1 MIETHAHLDF
11 PQYND
16 DREAVIERA
25 VCSGVE
31 AIINVASSFKGSFS
45 CAQLAKEYDCV
56 YATCGIHPH
65 EAKDVDDI
73 AVEKLKSLAL
83 SQKKIVAIGEVGLDF
98 YRNLSPKDMQ
108 LDAFTRFVKLSKEL
122 KLPLILHCREAS
134 HGERQAAELIFKI
147 MEENLKR
154 PFIGVMHCFSGN
166 EELLNRCLDS
176 GLYISYTCN
185 ITYKNADSLRG
196 VVKKT
201 PMDRLLLET
210 DSPFLSPQ
218 TKRGERNEPSN
229 LKYLVKQIAQIYDI
243 KEKEVES
250 QTTQN
255 AKQLFFYQER
265 FLSTNT
271 CA

>member
-16 DREAVIERA
+16 DRGAVIERA
-25 VCSGVE
+25 ICSGIG
-31 AIINVASSFKGSFS
+31 AIINVASSLKGSFS
-45 CAQLAKEYDCV
+45 SAELAKKYDCV
-56 YATCGIHPH
+56 YAACGIHPH
-65 EAKDVDDI
+65 NAKDADDN
-73 AVEKLKSLAL
+73 AMEKLKNLAL
-83 SQKKIVAIGEVGLDF
+83 SRKKIIAIGEVGLDF
-98 YRNLSPKDMQ
+98 YRDLSPKDIQ

-134 HGERQAAELIFKI
+134 PLEREASELIFKI

-185 ITYKNADSLRG
+185 ITYKNADNLRE

-218 TKRGERNEPSN
+218 AKRGERNEPSN
-229 LKYLVKQIAQIYDI
+229 LKYLVKEIAEIRNI
-243 KEKEVES
+243 EEKEVEL

-255 AKQLFFYQER
+255 AKKLF
-265 FLSTNT
+265 LIKNCS
-271 CA
+271 